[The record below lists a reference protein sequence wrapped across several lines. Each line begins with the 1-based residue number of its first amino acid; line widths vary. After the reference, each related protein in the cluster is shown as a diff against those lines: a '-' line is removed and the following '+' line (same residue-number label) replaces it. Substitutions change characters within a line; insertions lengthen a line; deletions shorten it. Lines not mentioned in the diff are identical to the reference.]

1 MYKVEFSDCLIHTR
15 VKEHLEIRDR
25 MLKQIA
31 EVEEE
36 SLCVNDEYYTDSI
49 AKLDWHNA
57 KDFNRAWVRT
67 FERHYKETIG
77 EAIESMAYTAADMKS
92 IWFQQ
97 YLEVEHMDG
106 IYMVNILLEY
116 IIWSIMMNVVRQR
129 YAHHII

>member
-15 VKEHLEIRDR
+15 VKGHLEIRDR

-36 SLCVNDEYYTDSI
+36 SLCVKDEYYTDSI

-97 YLEVEHMDG
+97 YLEDG
-106 IYMVNILLEY
+106 GHGWHIHCLLY
-116 IIWSIMMNVVRQR
+116 TSPSPRDLSTSRMPSS
-129 YAHHII
+129 A